1 MFIRNRHIALLC
13 NLFLFSNI
21 LILYTEAGDFLSALV
36 VTAVIYIVPGL
47 AWIGLIKKHVKDS
60 VFLVFFIFVFSFSV
74 LTIILIGF
82 LAAGINPKP
91 VHFLLLTGMIVNLGI
106 ILTRPAEVFQTF
118 RYDYKETLI
127 LWLSLVCIFSCIFVG
142 MKTIPEKLDLDG
154 EHQGTAYGLI
164 HELKPYLTSDDFI
177 GSAFYFAHPPMT
189 NLFNAFSIFLLDK
202 TDDYKYFYDS
212 AVLTEKVLKLS
223 PGEEATAEFM
233 GETVHL
239 RNFNGQYFTLKKLS
253 GNDLVDYSYTK
264 TGLIEYINWQD
275 QNHFFS
281 RPNVFPAR
289 ASNIFASLLVFF
301 ILYKLITGLTQS
313 RLLGIVGGYAYIF
326 TPAIF
331 VRSCLSEHVAF
342 TNCLMV
348 VLAYQYFRPEIWEN
362 SKWSLKFL
370 KYIPGVLSGLI
381 NQKIVV
387 LVLPLF
393 LIQVYQ
399 SRKERKEKGF
409 LKSLK
414 ERSVI
419 PIGFALGSVLFWVYG
434 MVIDYHA
441 FILSHVKVHLFD
453 RLFHHN
459 TLFAED
465 YPGFLRLW
473 LEFKFEFPYLPITV
487 FTLIFCLIK
496 FPGRYVSLFAAW
508 IFSGAI
514 LFSIV
519 DWKQTNHLTQI
530 VPPLLIVMMIYVE
543 QQPLMFKR
551 ILKII
556 VGLFLIYSF
565 WQDMRLLNDFSFYNP
580 TSGW

>member
-1 MFIRNRHIALLC
+1 MFIKNRHIALLC
-13 NLFLFSNI
+13 NLSLFSNI
-21 LILYTEAGDFLSALV
+21 LILYTGAGDFLSALI

-60 VFLVFFIFVFSFSV
+60 VFLVFFIFVFSFSL
-74 LTIILIGF
+74 LTIILCGF
-82 LAAGINPKP
+82 LAAGIHPRP
-91 VHFLLLTGMIVNLGI
+91 VPFLLLTSVVVNIGI
-106 ILTRPAEVFQTF
+106 ILTRPAGAFQAFHYDFRETF
-118 RYDYKETLI
+118 I
-127 LWLSLVCIFSCIFVG
+127 LSLSLVCIFICIFVG

-177 GSAFYFAHPPMT
+177 GSAFYFAHPPTT

-212 AVLTEKVLKLS
+212 AVLTEKVLMLS
-223 PGEEATAEFM
+223 PGEEATVEFM
-233 GETVHL
+233 GETTRVK
-239 RNFNGQYFTLKKLS
+239 NSNGQYFMLKKLS
-253 GNDLVDYSYTK
+253 GKDTRDYAYTK
-264 TGLIEYINWQD
+264 SGLIEYINWQD

-281 RPNVFPAR
+281 RPNVLPAR
-289 ASNIFASLLVFF
+289 LSNIFASLLIFF

-331 VRSCLSEHVAF
+331 VRSCLSEHVAY

-348 VLAYQYFRPEIWEN
+348 LLAYQYFRPEIWEN
-362 SKWSLKFL
+362 SKRSL
-370 KYIPGVLSGLI
+370 KYIPGILAGLI

-393 LIQVYQ
+393 LIQVHR
-399 SRKERKEKGF
+399 SFKERKEKGF
-409 LKSLK
+409 IKGLK
-414 ERSVI
+414 ERSAI
-419 PIGFALGSVLFWVYG
+419 PLGFALGSVLFWIYG

-465 YPGFLRLW
+465 YPGLLRLW

-487 FTLIFCLIK
+487 FTLIFCLVK
-496 FPGRYVSLFAAW
+496 FPGRYVSLFSAW
-508 IFSGAI
+508 VFSGAI

-530 VPPLLIVMMIYVE
+530 VPPLLIVMMIYIE

-551 ILKII
+551 VLKII

-565 WQDMRLLNDFSFYNP
+565 WQDMRLINDFSYYNP